1 MVTEGSAPDVTVNPY
16 VPPPRLT
23 QAPEATVPATAR
35 EAAAQFA
42 ALLTAAAFKPLARA
56 LGFYGDIVVDGV
68 AQSLARSERG
78 GLTDRLTQT
87 IANAER

>member
-1 MVTEGSAPDVTVNPY
+1 MVTEGSAPDVTVNLY
-16 VPPPRLT
+16 VPPPRLM
-23 QAPEATVPATAR
+23 QAPAATVPATAR

-42 ALLTAAAFKPLARA
+42 ALLTAAAFKPLATA

-78 GLTDRLTQT
+78 GLTDRLAQT